1 MVPSTLTTAVAP
13 PMIRSRIQWIKGYEE
28 KGPMKSHWTEYVT
41 DNVISTQNRRTFWSH
56 NKKDKMTS
64 QMASEFAPVTNLFH
78 LIIYTKSF
86 CEIHTGLRIRTTE
99 VGAPP
104 VPILAPAAP

>member
-41 DNVISTQNRRTFWSH
+41 DTFLH
-56 NKKDKMTS
+56 KIDGRFGLTIKK
-64 QMASEFAPVTNLFH
+64 
-78 LIIYTKSF
+78 TK
-86 CEIHTGLRIRTTE
+86 
-99 VGAPP
+99 
-104 VPILAPAAP
+104 